1 MAEAL
6 VVDGEDDSVEE
17 EEDDDDDETVATAV
31 AIEDADSNGSQ
42 GAATSAS
49 EDDDDD
55 DDDDDDND
63 KPTTTKAKTTTTSN
77 NNTTTTTTK
86 STTTASSSSRKG
98 SRRSYDAKRKR
109 STADRAEVAKAART
123 SLVETA
129 QSLPMVVSDT
139 QVVRSFGR
147 IDPRYATVNNIFPV
161 GFSCDR
167 LEFSPVHGRVL
178 KMRCTILDG
187 ENLLKRQRELK
198 LKETAAE
205 GPLFRI
211 MWGQGIDEDENQT
224 PFPYDATKDSPAIPV
239 EGLNDCNNNDDDDDN
254 DKSPQPP
261 SKDKSKKGSND
272 KSKNKPKPIA
282 PKEGM
287 RVRVLYDKTQYFMG
301 KLTWVGSEQKEK
313 RSGKKK
319 TPVKIRYDDGS
330 LEDATL
336 PDPDIAICLHGAF
349 LNCTSI
355 WTHVVVS
362 NRPFLYENKHT
373 HHCCR
378 PCIILQPR
386 LFALLTHSLTHPLS
400 HCLN

>member
-17 EEDDDDDETVATAV
+17 EEE
-31 AIEDADSNGSQ
+31 
-42 GAATSAS
+42 
-49 EDDDDD
+49 DDD

-77 NNTTTTTTK
+77 NNNTATTK
-86 STTTASSSSRKG
+86 STTTASSSSSSSRKG

-239 EGLNDCNNNDDDDDN
+239 EGLNDCNNNDDDNN